1 MSSTFLYVRP
11 TDLLHYCFQ
20 NKGWT
25 NSGHSTWPSC
35 LGSSRHTGGLV
46 GDVRQARQAASKF
59 GQPTI
64 SEQLMDGG
72 GFSHSSCGDHRHCP
86 EQSTAAGTGG
96 AQDRTLWNGT
106 NSMREDEWTGKMILS
121 SFIPLG
127 HLKGKK
133 ARKKKS
139 SLVVLKPIRRDDDV
153 Y

>member
-1 MSSTFLYVRP
+1 M
-11 TDLLHYCFQ
+11 
-20 NKGWT
+20 
-25 NSGHSTWPSC
+25 
-35 LGSSRHTGGLV
+35 
-46 GDVRQARQAASKF
+46 RQARQAASKF

-106 NSMREDEWTGKMILS
+106 NSMREDEWT
-121 SFIPLG
+121 LG

-133 ARKKKS
+133 ARKKKQFGS
-139 SLVVLKPIRRDDDV
+139 IEAD
-153 Y
+153 

>member
-1 MSSTFLYVRP
+1 M
-11 TDLLHYCFQ
+11 
-20 NKGWT
+20 
-25 NSGHSTWPSC
+25 
-35 LGSSRHTGGLV
+35 
-46 GDVRQARQAASKF
+46 RQARQAASKF

-106 NSMREDEWTGKMILS
+106 NSMRADEWTGKMILS
-121 SFIPLG
+121 SFISLG

-133 ARKKKS
+133 KKKKT
-139 SLVVLKPIRRDDDV
+139 VWPIRRDDDV

>member
-1 MSSTFLYVRP
+1 
-11 TDLLHYCFQ
+11 
-20 NKGWT
+20 
-25 NSGHSTWPSC
+25 
-35 LGSSRHTGGLV
+35 
-46 GDVRQARQAASKF
+46 
-59 GQPTI
+59 
-64 SEQLMDGG
+64 MDGG

-106 NSMREDEWTGKMILS
+106 NSMREDEWT
-121 SFIPLG
+121 LG